1 MDASQ
6 SPSSLEQVFLSPPA
20 RFRGVPFW
28 AWNCKVTAEKIRIY
42 KQLDSMSSEK
52 EIDRFS
58 TQLSDR
64 FGTLPEEV
72 DNLMGVV
79 KIRNLGSALGFEK
92 IIIKNGMMLFF
103 FISNPL
109 SPYFKS
115 DVFKQVFLRAGEQP
129 GLFTLKQAEGKLKI
143 VSRGVDSIPV
153 ALSVLKKLQ

>member
-1 MDASQ
+1 M
-6 SPSSLEQVFLSPPA
+6 
-20 RFRGVPFW
+20 
-28 AWNCKVTAEKIRIY
+28 
-42 KQLDSMSSEK
+42 
-52 EIDRFS
+52 
-58 TQLSDR
+58 
-64 FGTLPEEV
+64 
-72 DNLMGVV
+72 
-79 KIRNLGSALGFEK
+79 
-92 IIIKNGMMLFF
+92 FF